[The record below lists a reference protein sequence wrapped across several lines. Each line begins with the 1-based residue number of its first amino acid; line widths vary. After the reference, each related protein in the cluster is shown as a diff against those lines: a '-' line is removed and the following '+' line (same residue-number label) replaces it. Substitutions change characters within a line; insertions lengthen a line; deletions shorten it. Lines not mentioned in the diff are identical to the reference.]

1 MAYEKN
7 VVVYQNMATNRQLIK
22 YVINIERY
30 AVSLTECT
38 RKMGVCNH
46 LE

>member
-7 VVVYQNMATNRQLIK
+7 VVVYQNMATNRRLIK

-30 AVSLTECT
+30 AVSFTECK
-38 RKMGVCNH
+38 RKMGMCNH